1 MAVGGEVFRAK
12 GTVVKERNYLD
23 IFKYE
28 RLAESTLPPLRV
40 GEKVKVAALS
50 VEQGTTTVGALL
62 WDEA

>member
-1 MAVGGEVFRAK
+1 MFRAK

-28 RLAESTLPPLRV
+28 RLAENTLPLLRV

-50 VEQGTTTVGALL
+50 VEQGATTVGAMH
-62 WDEA
+62 WGEA

>member
-1 MAVGGEVFRAK
+1 MFRAK

-28 RLAESTLPPLRV
+28 RLAENTLPPLRV
-40 GEKVKVAALS
+40 GEKVKVTALS
-50 VEQGTTTVGALL
+50 VEQGTTTVGAMH